1 MMDAKTWI
9 EIKDTVIRLSEI
21 YAFRKK
27 DWTSIEV
34 LFKTRQSLAFYYA
47 SSEERDAAYKD
58 IKSRINI

>member
-34 LFKTRQSLAFYYA
+34 LFKTKQSLVFNYA
-47 SSEERDAAYKD
+47 SNEERNAAYKD
-58 IKSRINI
+58 IKFRINI

>member
-1 MMDAKTWI
+1 MDAKTWI

-34 LFKTRQSLAFYYA
+34 LFKTKQSLVFDYGSY
-47 SSEERDAAYKD
+47 EERNAAYKD
-58 IKSRINI
+58 IKFRINI

>member
-1 MMDAKTWI
+1 MDTKTWI

-34 LFKTRQSLAFYYA
+34 LFKTRQSLVFDYA
-47 SSEERDAAYKD
+47 SNEERNAAYKD
-58 IKSRINI
+58 IKFRINI

>member
-9 EIKDTVIRLSEI
+9 EIQDTVIRLSEI

-34 LFKTRQSLAFYYA
+34 LFKTRQSLTFNYA
-47 SSEERDAAYKD
+47 SNEERNAAYKD
-58 IKSRINI
+58 IKFRINI